1 MPSAYESAV
10 EAKKII
16 DSIHF
21 EPPFILV
28 TSAVHMPRSVLTFKK
43 AGLDVIPHPAAF
55 DVVNKN
61 WGPED
66 FVPNIAVLTDWKYLL
81 KEIFGTI
88 TYKITGKA

>member
-1 MPSAYESAV
+1 MG
-10 EAKKII
+10 IGWLI
-16 DSIHF
+16 
-21 EPPFILV
+21 FIVATAGFHAGLYG
-28 TSAVHMPRSVLTFKK
+28 MFKK